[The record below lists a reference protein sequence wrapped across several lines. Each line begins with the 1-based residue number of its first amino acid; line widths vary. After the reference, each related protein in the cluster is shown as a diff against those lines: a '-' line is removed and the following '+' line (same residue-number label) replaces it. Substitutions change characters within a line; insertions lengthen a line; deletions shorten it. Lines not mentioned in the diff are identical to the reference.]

1 MNTLIKLIR
10 EIRKC
15 KPRKPDKISQLIVKL
30 QVYRDTSTEPI
41 DPDLIFFGL
50 ATGLEKVS
58 DCKTYD
64 HHYDYR
70 LNELNEKIEDV
81 LEREGLGVDGFFK
94 PGDPDSPEDYKSLMV
109 EFDHR
114 LDEIMR
120 DIIYEFGEKEL
131 GDLFW
136 NDRKE
141 YFKRYYNGWRILE
154 KDNPKLLKEIND
166 YEILEMDALEG
177 LGGV

>member
-15 KPRKPDKISQLIVKL
+15 KPRKPDKVSQLIGKL
-30 QVYRDTSTEPI
+30 QVYRDTSPEPI

-50 ATGLEKVS
+50 ATGLEKFS

-64 HHYDYR
+64 DHYDDR
-70 LNELNEKIEDV
+70 LNELSEKIEGV
-81 LEREGLGVDGFFK
+81 LEREGLGVDGYFK
-94 PGDPDSPEDYKSLMV
+94 PGDPDSPEDYQSLNI

-114 LDEIMR
+114 LDEILR

-141 YFKRYYNGWRILE
+141 YVKRYYNGWRIVE
-154 KDNPKLLKEIND
+154 KDNPKLLEEING
-166 YEILEMDALEG
+166 YEILSMDELERLEG
-177 LGGV
+177 V

>member
-15 KPRKPDKISQLIVKL
+15 KPRKPGKVSRLIGKL
-30 QVYRDTSTEPI
+30 QVYRDTSPEPI

-50 ATGLEKVS
+50 ATGLEKFS

-64 HHYDYR
+64 DHYDDR
-70 LNELNEKIEDV
+70 LNELSEKIDDV

-94 PGDPDSPEDYKSLMV
+94 PGDPDSPEDYQSLNI

-114 LDEIMR
+114 LDEILR

-141 YFKRYYNGWRILE
+141 YFRRYYNGWRILE
-154 KDNPKLLKEIND
+154 KDDPVVMKEID
-166 YEILEMDALEG
+166 ESEKLEMGELGLEEG
-177 LGGV
+177 

>member
-15 KPRKPDKISQLIVKL
+15 KPRKSGKVSRLIGKL
-30 QVYRDTSTEPI
+30 QVYRDTSPEPI

-50 ATGLEKVS
+50 ATGLEKFS

-64 HHYDYR
+64 DHYDDR
-70 LNELNEKIEDV
+70 LNELSEKIDDV

-94 PGDPDSPEDYKSLMV
+94 PGDPDSPEDYQSLNI

-114 LDEIMR
+114 LDEILR

-141 YFKRYYNGWRILE
+141 YFRRYYNGWRILE
-154 KDNPKLLKEIND
+154 KDDPVVMKEID
-166 YEILEMDALEG
+166 ESEKLEMGELGLEEG
-177 LGGV
+177 